1 MKKNIANF
9 FTIINLFLGV
19 LCIYQ
24 CFNSNLI
31 SSAYIV
37 FACFFLDGIDGAVA
51 RFMKAD
57 SEFGKQLDSFSD
69 FVSFGLAPAFLIFI
83 FFSSQFNS
91 SLSYLFLLIPVFSA
105 IRLARYNINQKH
117 VDKFLGLTTP
127 VNALLISSIVLIYYS
142 ERNELL
148 KNIVIN
154 EYFIIF
160 LVSISSLMLISNIET
175 FEIRLDR
182 VFSDKRKLFFIFISL
197 SLLYIFNFSGM
208 LMLLLFYITL
218 SVLKIIN

>member
-37 FACFFLDGIDGAVA
+37 FACFFFDGIDGAVA
-51 RFMKAD
+51 RFMKVD

-69 FVSFGLAPAFLIFI
+69 FVSFGLAPTFLIFI
-83 FFSSQFNS
+83 FFSSQFNN

-105 IRLARYNINQKH
+105 IRLARYNVNQKRAN
-117 VDKFLGLTTP
+117 KFLGLTTP
-127 VNALLISSIVLIYYS
+127 VNALLISSIVLIYYF

-148 KNIVIN
+148 RNIIIN

-160 LVSISSLMLISNIET
+160 LVSMSSLMLISNIET

-182 VFSDKRKLFFIFISL
+182 IFIDRRKLFFIFISL
-197 SLLYIFNFSGM
+197 SLLYIFSFSGM
-208 LMLLLFYITL
+208 LMLLLFYVAF

>member
-9 FTIINLFLGV
+9 FTIINLFLGI

-31 SSAYIV
+31 SSAYIII
-37 FACFFLDGIDGAVA
+37 ACFLLDGIDGAVA
-51 RFMKAD
+51 RFLKVD

-69 FVSFGLAPAFLIFI
+69 LVSFGLAPAFLIFI
-83 FFSSQFNS
+83 FFSSHFNN
-91 SLSYLFLLIPVFSA
+91 SLSFPFLLIPILSA

-117 VDKFLGLTTP
+117 TNNFLGLTTP
-127 VNALLISSIVLIYYS
+127 VNALLISSIVLIYYF

-148 KNIVIN
+148 RNIIIN
-154 EYFIIF
+154 KYFIIF
-160 LVSISSLMLISNIET
+160 LVSMSSLMLISNIET

-182 VFSDKRKLFFIFISL
+182 IFIDQRKLFFIFISL
-197 SLLYIFNFSGM
+197 SLLYIFSFSGM
-208 LMLLLFYITL
+208 LILLLFYIAF